1 MERTGFPLARL
12 CPKVVGSKKDV
23 DFSRFRSL
31 SSQRSMDVESKRECV
46 RECIHAIRITT
57 ESRKMRGWCGGGNSS
72 IEVLICSEQQHA
84 DERGEADNAHADG
97 ESFARALVALA
108 LFAFGDAGAL
118 SGVVELFGAFGDFGC
133 VSGHGGDG
141 DGRGLDGFCGRF
153 DGRPAGRIGT
163 GSGRLVD
170 VAGHVHLEVEARS
183 GGAAVEVHLA
193 RSDGHGHGLGTVS
206 KRDHARLATL
216 SLTGPSEPQM
226 SEYALSEPAAVHCRA
241 RMVVPGQASRTAPA

>member
-1 MERTGFPLARL
+1 
-12 CPKVVGSKKDV
+12 
-23 DFSRFRSL
+23 
-31 SSQRSMDVESKRECV
+31 
-46 RECIHAIRITT
+46 
-57 ESRKMRGWCGGGNSS
+57 MRGNSS
-72 IEVLICSEQQHA
+72 RVECFCSKQQHA
-84 DERGEADNAHADG
+84 DKGSEADHAHADSQ
-97 ESFARALVALA
+97 SFAGTLVALA

-118 SGVVELFGAFGDFGC
+118 SGVVEFAGALGNFGG
-133 VSGHGGDG
+133 VSSHGGDSQS
-141 DGRGLDGFCGRF
+141 RGLDGFCGRF

-170 VAGHVHLEVEARS
+170 VAGHVHLEVEDRS